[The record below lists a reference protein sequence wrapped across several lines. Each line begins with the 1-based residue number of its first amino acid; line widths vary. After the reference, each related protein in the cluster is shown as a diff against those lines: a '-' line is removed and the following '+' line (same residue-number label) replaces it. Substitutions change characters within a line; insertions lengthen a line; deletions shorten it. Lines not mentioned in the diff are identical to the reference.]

1 MKYQYIDSQRIEEI
15 FEQLHLLPL
24 DDIICVLLV
33 ASCEKTVKVYSYNG
47 IMMYFTDRNT
57 NRKAMSWSDFEFKQ
71 FSEAE
76 NPVNQPF
83 DEVYISVFSF
93 NDTLFFVEHN
103 EVLAKAEVEEMT
115 RLVNEFIEGKRNP
128 PLCC

>member
-1 MKYQYIDSQRIEEI
+1 
-15 FEQLHLLPL
+15 
-24 DDIICVLLV
+24 
-33 ASCEKTVKVYSYNG
+33 
-47 IMMYFTDRNT
+47 
-57 NRKAMSWSDFEFKQ
+57 MSWSDFEFKQ

>member
-33 ASCEKTVKVYSYNG
+33 ASCTKTVKVYSHNG

-57 NRKAMSWSDFEFKQ
+57 NRKAMSWSGFEFKQ

-93 NDTLFFVEHN
+93 TDTLFFVEHN